1 MNLVERV
8 QNILATP
15 KTEWPVIAAES
26 ATVADLYKGYIA
38 ILVAISVVAGFIK
51 GSLIGYSFG
60 ITIRMSIVGGLT
72 QAIILYVLGLAAV
85 YVMAHIIDA
94 LAPAFGGEKNL
105 IQALKAAAYAY
116 TALWIGGIGVIVPW
130 IGWLIALAGGIYSI
144 YLLYLGLPAT
154 MKCPPEKAGG
164 YTAISVICAIV
175 LSWIVAGVGAGIGA
189 NMTMGGSATSF
200 DQDTWLGKMEAAG
213 KRLEAAQK
221 SGDPEAIADAT
232 RDMMSVTLG
241 GGDKVEAL
249 APEVLKPF
257 VPETLA
263 GLKRT
268 DFSTERK
275 GVMGMQISEA
285 NATYSDGAGRTLR
298 LDISD
303 MGSVKGL
310 AKILDWANVVTD
322 KEGDHGYEKTYKKDG
337 RLIHE
342 KWDSQ
347 SKEGELGMIL
357 GERFSVKLSGKA
369 GSVDEFKATVASLNL
384 AGLEALKNHGIKKD

>member
-8 QNILATP
+8 KNTLATP
-15 KTEWPVIAAES
+15 KTEWPVIAAEP

-51 GSLIGYSFG
+51 GSLIGSSVLG
-60 ITIRMSIVGGLT
+60 ITIRMSILSGLT
-72 QAIILYVLGLAAV
+72 QAIIGYVLSLAAV

-94 LAPAFGGEKNL
+94 LAPTFGGERNL
-105 IQALKAAAYAY
+105 IQALKATAFAWTAA
-116 TALWIGGIGVIVPW
+116 WVGSIGLIVPW
-130 IGWLIALAGGIYSI
+130 IGLLIALAGGVYSI

-154 MKCPPEKAGG
+154 MKCSPEKAGG
-164 YTAISVICAIV
+164 YTAISIICAIV
-175 LSWIVAGVGAGIGA
+175 LSWTVASVGAGIGA
-189 NMTMGGSATSF
+189 NIGGGTSY

-232 RDMMSVTLG
+232 RDMVSATLG
-241 GGDKVEAL
+241 GGDRVEAL
-249 APEVLKPF
+249 APEMLKPF
-257 VPETLA
+257 LPETLA

-275 GVMGMQISEA
+275 GAMGMQISEA

-298 LDISD
+298 LEISD

-310 AKILDWANVVTD
+310 AKVLDWANVVTD

-337 RLIHE
+337 RLVHE
-342 KWDSQ
+342 KWDSR
-347 SKEGELGMIL
+347 SKEGELGMVL

-384 AGLEALKNHGIKKD
+384 VGLEALKNHGIKKD